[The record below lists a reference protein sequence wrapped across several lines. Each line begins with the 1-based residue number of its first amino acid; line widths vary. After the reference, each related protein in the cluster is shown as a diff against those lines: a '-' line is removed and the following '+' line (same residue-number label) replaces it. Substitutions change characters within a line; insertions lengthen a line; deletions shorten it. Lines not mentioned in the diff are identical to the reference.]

1 MILTVDVEPGGV
13 PDGARP
19 VGHRARV
26 LPAVLDAHAADVDV
40 AHHVAV
46 DRHVLPDKEPEMGC
60 YAMSLLSNPISF
72 RLRIPPV
79 KRRRVTGHNL
89 TP

>member
-1 MILTVDVEPGGV
+1 MLKSLINPYIHSGESGLTVNVEPGGV
-13 PDGARP
+13 ADGARP

-46 DRHVLPDKEPEMGC
+46 DRHVLPDQEPETVCCVYGE
-60 YAMSLLSNPISF
+60 
-72 RLRIPPV
+72 
-79 KRRRVTGHNL
+79 
-89 TP
+89 